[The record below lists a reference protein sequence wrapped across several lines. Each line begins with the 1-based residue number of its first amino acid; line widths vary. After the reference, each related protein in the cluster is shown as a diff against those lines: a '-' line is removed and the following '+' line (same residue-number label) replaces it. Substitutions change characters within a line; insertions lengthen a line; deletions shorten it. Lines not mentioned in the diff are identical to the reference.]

1 MQFVSDG
8 PDIPDGLLQAHEEGR
23 VVFFCGAGISIPAGL
38 PNFKGLV
45 DRIYQLLGT
54 ILNQVERQAYERSQ
68 FDVALD
74 LLERRIPGQRIAV
87 RNALR
92 DALEPDL
99 TLDGATDTHDALLR
113 LARDRDGALRLVTTN
128 FDRVFEHV
136 AQRGDQP
143 WNPYSAPMLPVPK
156 RARWNGLVYLHG
168 LLPDV
173 PDESTLNRLVVTSG
187 DFGLAY
193 LTERWA
199 ARFVSELFRNYVV
212 CFVGYRIN
220 DPVLRYMLDALAAD
234 RMLGEFAPQA
244 YALGDSTPGEQELT
258 TIEWNTKSVTPI
270 LYDVPEGS
278 DDHSALHRTLQAWAE
293 SYRDGVLGKERI
305 VIQYA
310 LSRPSASTR
319 QDDFVGRMLWA
330 LSDESGLPAKRFAE
344 HNPAPPLDWLPAL
357 ADERFRYSDL
367 ARFGFS
373 PGASDDPKLRFSLV
387 HRPTPLNHAPWM
399 ILLNSGGNSGW
410 DRVMGEIAGWLTRH
424 LDDPT
429 LIHWLS
435 ERGSQPHP
443 LFSALIESKLEYL
456 VKLESE
462 GNTNELDEIRANA
475 PNAVPGSIMRIL
487 WRLLLTGRVKRQV
500 NDVDLYNWKK
510 HFNRD
515 GLTASLRI
523 ELRELLAPMIR
534 LRKPFEWGDEAKAQ
548 GIPEHVGQIA
558 DWELVLAADHVHATI
573 QNWSNERW
581 HDALSALFDDFQQLL
596 RDALGLLRE
605 LGEADDRRDGSHW
618 VLPSITPH
626 WQNQGFRDWVALIE
640 LLRDAWLDVREAQPA
655 RATRLAR
662 GWFELPYPTFK
673 RLAFF
678 AASQDNCIVS
688 REWVAWLLADGA
700 WWLWSVETQRE
711 VMRLLA
717 LQGHHLTTSQ
727 NQLEAAILA
736 GPPREMYRDDL
747 EPDRWQGLVER
758 SVWLRLAKLDASGLE
773 LGNAARDRIDN
784 LSAANPAW
792 RLLSHE
798 REEFS
803 HWMSGTGY
811 PDYEESRHVDIAPR
825 KRRELAAWLRKPPK
839 EKRPFREDTWRD
851 TCRTRF
857 FLSLFAL
864 CDLAQEGNW
873 PEDRW
878 REALQAWSD
887 EGRVRRSWHYAA
899 PLVQTM
905 PDDVLR
911 ETAHAVAWWL
921 ESASKSPGRH
931 EDILMSLCRRV
942 LELVVTPVSGATQN
956 SESIREPVTEAI
968 NHPVGLVTR
977 ALLNLWFAREPN
989 DDDRLPPDIEPI
1001 FAWLC
1006 DAQVDVFRHGRVL
1019 LASRLVALFRVD
1031 RTWTERHLMPLFRW
1045 KDNLEEAKALWE
1057 GFLWSPRIFPPL
1069 LLAFKPRVIETA
1081 SHYDELGDHK
1091 RQFAAFLTFAAL
1103 ERIDGYTPIEFQAA
1117 FGVLPQQGLEDAAT
1131 ALEQALDSAGEQR
1144 EDHWKNRIEPFWR
1157 DIWPKSLAL
1166 ASSALADSLA
1176 RMSISAGKEFPS
1188 ALNAIHGWLQPLEH
1202 PDYVVHRLWESDHCS
1217 SFPDEALRLL
1227 STILHDQPWVP
1238 SDLDHCLE
1246 SIVQASPELRQN
1258 HEYRRLIEY
1267 ARRKN
1272 R

>member
-92 DALEPDL
+92 DALQPDL

-136 AQRGDQP
+136 AQRSDQP
-143 WNPYSAPMLPVPK
+143 WNPYSAPMLPVSK

-258 TIEWNTKSVTPI
+258 TIEWNTKSVTPV
-270 LYDVPEGS
+270 LYNVPEGS

-344 HNPAPPLDWLPAL
+344 HNPAPPLEWLPAL
-357 ADERFRYSDL
+357 AEERFRYSDL

-373 PGASDDPKLRFSLV
+373 PGASNDPKLQFSLV

-399 ILLNSGGNSGW
+399 TLPDSEGNSGW
-410 DRVMGEIAGWLTRH
+410 DRVMVEIASWLTRH

-435 ERGSQPHP
+435 ERGNQPHP
-443 LFSALIESKLEYL
+443 RLSALIEFKLEYL
-456 VKLESE
+456 AKLDSE
-462 GNTNELDEIRANA
+462 GKTTELDDIRANA
-475 PNAVPGSIMRIL
+475 PNAVPGPIMRIL
-487 WRLLLTGRVKRQV
+487 WRLLLTGRVKRRI
-500 NDVDLYNWKK
+500 NDVDLYNWKQ

-515 GLTASLRI
+515 GLTASLRM

-534 LRKPFEWGDEAKAQ
+534 LSKPFGWGDEIEAQ
-548 GIPEHVGQIA
+548 GYPERLGQIA
-558 DWELVLAADHVHATI
+558 DWELVLAADHVHATLGD
-573 QNWSNERW
+573 WSNERW
-581 HDALSALFDDFQQLL
+581 KKALMALVEDFQQLL
-596 RDALGLLRE
+596 RDALDILNE
-605 LGEADDRRDGSHW
+605 IGEADDRRDGSHW
-618 VLPSITPH
+618 HLPSISPH
-626 WQNQGFRDWVALIE
+626 WQNRGFRDWVALIE
-640 LLRDAWLDVREAQPA
+640 LLRDSWLAVQSVDPQ
-655 RATRLAR
+655 RAIRLAR
-662 GWFELPYPTFK
+662 DWFELPYPTFK

-678 AASQDNCIVS
+678 TASQDDCFS
-688 REWVAWLLADGA
+688 SDEWVDWLLADSA
-700 WWLWSVETQRE
+700 WWLWSVETKRE
-711 VMRLLA
+711 VLRLLV
-717 LQGHHLTTSQ
+717 LQGSRLTSAQ
-727 NQLEAAILA
+727 NRLEVAILA
-736 GPPREMYRDDL
+736 GPPREMYREDL
-747 EPDRWQGLVER
+747 EPERWQQLVES
-758 SVWLRLAKLDASGLE
+758 SVWLHLAKLDESGLS
-773 LGNAARDRIDN
+773 LGIAARNRLDQ
-784 LSAANPAW
+784 LSEAHPKW
-792 RLLSHE
+792 QLLPYE
-798 REEFS
+798 RDEFS
-803 HWMSGTGY
+803 HWMSGTGD
-811 PDYEESRHVDIAPR
+811 PDYEDEREIDIAPR
-825 KRRELAAWLRKPPK
+825 KRRELVEWLRKPPK
-839 EKRPFREDTWRD
+839 RKRTFHEDTWRD

-857 FLSLFAL
+857 FHSLFAL
-864 CDLAQEGNW
+864 CDLAQEGSW
-873 PEDRW
+873 PKNRW
-878 REALQAWSD
+878 REALHAWSG
-887 EGRVRRSWHYAA
+887 EGPVQRSWRYAA

-911 ETAHAVAWWL
+911 EAAHAVAWWL
-921 ESASKSPGRH
+921 ESASKSLGRH
-931 EDILMSLCRRV
+931 EDILLSLCRRV

-989 DDDRLPPDIEPI
+989 DDDRLTPDIEP
-1001 FAWLC
+1001 
-1006 DAQVDVFRHGRVL
+1006 
-1019 LASRLVALFRVD
+1019 
-1031 RTWTERHLMPLFRW
+1031 THLR
-1045 KDNLEEAKALWE
+1045 
-1057 GFLWSPRIFPPL
+1057 
-1069 LLAFKPRVIETA
+1069 
-1081 SHYDELGDHK
+1081 
-1091 RQFAAFLTFAAL
+1091 
-1103 ERIDGYTPIEFQAA
+1103 
-1117 FGVLPQQGLEDAAT
+1117 
-1131 ALEQALDSAGEQR
+1131 
-1144 EDHWKNRIEPFWR
+1144 
-1157 DIWPKSLAL
+1157 LAL
-1166 ASSALADSLA
+1166 RCPGRRIPPRQSVVG
-1176 RMSISAGKEFPS
+1176 ITIGC
-1188 ALNAIHGWLQPLEH
+1188 PL
-1202 PDYVVHRLWESDHCS
+1202 S
-1217 SFPDEALRLL
+1217 
-1227 STILHDQPWVP
+1227 
-1238 SDLDHCLE
+1238 
-1246 SIVQASPELRQN
+1246 
-1258 HEYRRLIEY
+1258 RR
-1267 ARRKN
+1267 
-1272 R
+1272 